1 MPPPKVNSAVI
12 SLTRYRTEIDDVPYP
27 VLRQVVKM
35 AFSQRRKKLRN
46 TLMPII
52 PEDTLKEFG
61 VADLR
66 AEQLTVDQ
74 FIQLAAYVA
83 KNQPT

>member
-1 MPPPKVNSAVI
+1 
-12 SLTRYRTEIDDVPYP
+12 
-27 VLRQVVKM
+27 
-35 AFSQRRKKLRN
+35 
-46 TLMPII
+46 MPII
-52 PEDTLKEFG
+52 PEDILKEFG